1 MEQDTLFQDEQGQVR
16 ERWLWIGALV
26 LAFLVFSCLALMTIN
41 SGPGWGPEGMKI
53 HYQLGNTFTDF
64 PDCPVLDRPAEFL
77 CSVPRVDPRN
87 IHWVLWMDVEKQAPI
102 GVESHRQKL
111 LDIPLPW

>member
-1 MEQDTLFQDEQGQVR
+1 MEQGPLFQDEQGQVR
-16 ERWLWIGALV
+16 EHWLWIGALV
-26 LAFLVFSCLALMTIN
+26 LALLVFSCLALMTIN
-41 SGPGWGPEGMKI
+41 SGPGWGPKGMKT
-53 HYQLGNTFTDF
+53 HYQLESAFTDF
-64 PDCPVLDRPAEFL
+64 PDCPADML

-87 IHWVLWMDVEKQAPI
+87 IHWVLWVDVEKQTPI